1 MRKRQITPEKKNK
14 KKAHLLLGIYW
25 IGSVLSGRRISDTT
39 KRVLQ
44 VQRNSLK
51 KEYTNK
57 LKAKRGEGTGNG
69 TPAKKASAG
78 VPKRTA
84 LYKML
89 GMVAKS
95 QRIV

>member
-14 KKAHLLLGIYW
+14 KKAHLLLGAYW
-25 IGSVLSGRRISDTT
+25 IGSVLGGRSISDTT

-57 LKAKRGEGTGNG
+57 FKAKRGEGTGNC
-69 TPAKKASAG
+69 TTAKKASAG
-78 VPKRTA
+78 GLTGNVLRKT
-84 LYKML
+84 L
-89 GMVAKS
+89 GLVAKS